1 MNELKLEFQLE
12 TTEIPAELDKVLVSF
27 LKATIENYSPALFE
41 KLYNKNSS
49 ILKKY
54 TWATYLPGARFTQEK
69 TLLNQ
74 NRFTTV
80 SYTHLRAHET

>member
-41 KLYNKNSS
+41 KLYNKN
-49 ILKKY
+49 IPGQHTCLGQDLHRKKH
-54 TWATYLPGARFTQEK
+54 YLTRTD
-69 TLLNQ
+69 LL
-74 NRFTTV
+74 
-80 SYTHLRAHET
+80 

>member
-49 ILKKY
+49 IPAWGKIY
-54 TWATYLPGARFTQEK
+54 TGKNIT
-69 TLLNQ
+69 
-74 NRFTTV
+74 
-80 SYTHLRAHET
+80 

>member
-54 TWATYLPGARFTQEK
+54 TWQHACLGQDLHRKKYYLTRSD
-69 TLLNQ
+69 LL
-74 NRFTTV
+74 
-80 SYTHLRAHET
+80 

>member
-54 TWATYLPGARFTQEK
+54 TWDNMPAWGK
-69 TLLNQ
+69 I
-74 NRFTTV
+74 
-80 SYTHLRAHET
+80 YTGKNIT

>member
-41 KLYNKNSS
+41 KIYLGNIPAWGKIYTGKN
-49 ILKKY
+49 I
-54 TWATYLPGARFTQEK
+54 T
-69 TLLNQ
+69 
-74 NRFTTV
+74 
-80 SYTHLRAHET
+80 

>member
-49 ILKKY
+49 ILKTY
-54 TWATYLPGARFTQEK
+54 VWATYLPGARFTQEK
-69 TLLNQ
+69 IPSQTAAEASGSGLPCVNLL
-74 NRFTTV
+74 
-80 SYTHLRAHET
+80 